1 MFFFKLKL
9 TALCNSTSF
18 LHMWQIFWSNVRLW
32 FVGTMTDAVRGIKGK
47 TGAAPCRTQMLFID
61 FQNME
66 GMTAAVHE
74 HCMHIA
80 FAAGYNC
87 NTWEGKKT
95 CHMYLFPWSM
105 KFSSFTLL
113 NAKSCGTLTMRDDD
127 MQSTVNW
134 NTKFSAINVKLTRQ
148 TKTALS
154 AWHHIS

>member
-1 MFFFKLKL
+1 MFFFLAQ
-9 TALCNSTSF
+9 TDSTSF

-32 FVGTMTDAVRGIKGK
+32 FVGTM

-74 HCMHIA
+74 HSMHIA

-87 NTWEGKKT
+87 NTWEGTKT